1 MSLDDAYLL
10 QNCTA
15 GYCGNSP
22 MFWRQGGS
30 GYTPWIAE
38 AQVWTKEAAEFQ
50 IRSTRGSHTWQ
61 MWPLALIREHAKATV
76 DIQDLRKAQG

>member
-22 MFWRQGGS
+22 MFWREGGS

-38 AQVWTKEAAEFQ
+38 AKVWSKEEAEQQ
-50 IRSTRGSHTWQ
+50 IRSTQGSHSWQ
-61 MWPLALIREHAKATV
+61 IWPLALIRGNAKATV